1 MSYSLI
7 LPNEPIFRRLVENSK
22 LVQNVIIHDPSSGVD
37 AKYPQLLHDILALR
51 QRLYECL
58 PVSMFDE
65 KGRIKEDTPY
75 ILIFSRGNY
84 EFIVASFSV
93 LAIGGA
99 LVPLGKSME
108 TLFLQSFF
116 LFNTMRIILSACHPK
131 ALDILPEEAL
141 HFLRKCESS
150 VILAG
155 SPSWQLATKI
165 QQYADARGHNITLQ
179 PILTRELSFIEPFTA
194 LTIDVDE
201 EMTIAPTRPSLIL
214 FTSGTTG
221 PPKGVVHS
229 RLFFYHGYGTSD
241 GDVFLTHRPVHWIG
255 GLRSILN
262 LVISGTRQEMI
273 EAHEVVIWERLR
285 RGGVTMLC
293 CVIPMWWKMMKHF
306 QEELS
311 RLPVTQLNEYI
322 RGARDIRVARLGG
335 ASPTPSLLQFW
346 RETIGI
352 PLEVSY
358 GCTETGGP
366 GMLTDSSTDRRLEV
380 SMYRCLDS
388 LIANEPLLIIFPPTK
403 RCLGK
408 PESGITVKLSDGDRG
423 EILIKTSSLFSQCV
437 KLVHELGDSLCL

>member
-1 MSYSLI
+1 M
-7 LPNEPIFRRLVENSK
+7 RH
-22 LVQNVIIHDPSSGVD
+22 VIIHDPSCGVD
-37 AKYPQLLHDILALR
+37 ATYPQLLHDILALR
-51 QRLYECL
+51 QRLYKCL
-58 PVSMFDE
+58 PVSMCDE
-65 KGRIKEDTPY
+65 KGRIKAETPY
-75 ILIFSRGNY
+75 VLILSRGNY
-84 EFIVASFSV
+84 EFIVAAFAV

-99 LVPLGKSME
+99 LVPLGKWM
-108 TLFLQSFF
+108 TAVVGVPLFSRC
-116 LFNTMRIILSACHPK
+116 NGMRMMLSARRLAAP
-131 ALDILPEEAL
+131 DILPEEAL
-141 HFLRKCESS
+141 HFLRKCESG

-155 SPSWQLATKI
+155 SPSSQRATEI
-165 QQYADARGHNITLQ
+165 QQYADVHGHQIHIQ
-179 PILTRELSFIEPFTA
+179 PIATRRWSSLVPATA

-229 RLFFYHGYGTSD
+229 RRFFYHGYGTSD

-273 EAHEVVIWERLR
+273 EAQAAVIWERLR
-285 RGGVTMLC
+285 RKGVTMLC
-293 CVIPMWWKMMKHF
+293 CVIPMWWKLMEHF
-306 QEELS
+306 QNELS
-311 RLPVTQLNEYI
+311 RLPVAVLNEYI
-322 RGARDIRVARLGG
+322 RGARGIRVARLGG

-380 SMYRCLDS
+380 MMQQVSR
-388 LIANEPLLIIFPPTK
+388 PPHCSRTP
-403 RCLGK
+403 C
-408 PESGITVKLSDGDRG
+408 
-423 EILIKTSSLFSQCV
+423 
-437 KLVHELGDSLCL
+437 